1 MDMEDPSAPIV
12 NEAID
17 TLLLVV
23 AKSADDLRRFHEVVA
38 KARVGVLPAFPR
50 ETVVTTERIVN
61 DLKRVEV
68 DLRHVLSAL
77 GLAGDRFP

>member
-1 MDMEDPSAPIV
+1 MEDPSVPIV

-38 KARVGVLPAFPR
+38 KARVGALPAFPR

-61 DLKRVEV
+61 DLRRVEI
-68 DLRHVLSAL
+68 DLRHVLAAL
-77 GLAGDRFP
+77 GLGGENSR